1 MRRRF
6 SFWFYTMSRA
16 KRGLSRGTLWL
27 YMLRLCKMFSEEKKS
42 EEHVMYFTTTNGQQ
56 IFIPEMCQFCDM
68 GTGGGH
74 QYNCPL
80 YPHERY
86 EIRIV
91 FINELGHEV
100 EEKET

>member
-1 MRRRF
+1 
-6 SFWFYTMSRA
+6 
-16 KRGLSRGTLWL
+16 
-27 YMLRLCKMFSEEKKS
+27 
-42 EEHVMYFTTTNGQQ
+42 MYFTTTNGQQ

-68 GTGGGH
+68 GIGGGH

-100 EEKET
+100 EEKEA